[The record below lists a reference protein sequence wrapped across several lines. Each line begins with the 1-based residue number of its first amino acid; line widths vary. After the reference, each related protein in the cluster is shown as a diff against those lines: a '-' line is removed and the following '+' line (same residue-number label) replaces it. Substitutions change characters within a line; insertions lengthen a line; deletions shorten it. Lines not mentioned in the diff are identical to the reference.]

1 MPMSTMTATSINSIN
16 TSATSKKQELYNKL
30 MLQVSFQNMKEEDR
44 QAMVETMMQT
54 MGLEQKENTPESLEN
69 KQKEQIQNTIDSE
82 RKKYQTASP
91 AEKKAII
98 NKHIKSLVER
108 GVIVNKLSHKN
119 IISQGVEASITKPI
133 KTQTPQEKQNMLQSL
148 MDQFNDTNTTT
159 RVDEKLTDFKVI
171 DTQSEKGTIKL
182 RYDFR
187 KMIDY
192 HRTKERIQIMNNKS
206 AEEAV
211 LRIMSM
217 QRKRMGG
224 KRIGQPISRKFIQ
237 MKQFFKG
244 KDAEDIK
251 KTLQEKFDTF
261 FKPMIDNLNSSGIQS
276 DKELATQLQ
285 NKFNTIK
292 QAYGANQVQM
302 STWLNL

>member
-30 MLQVSFQNMKEEDR
+30 MLQASFQNMKEEDR

-54 MGLEQKENTPESLEN
+54 MGLEQKENTPESLES

-192 HRTKERIQIMNNKS
+192 HRAKEWIQIMNNKS

-217 QRKRMGG
+217 QRKRTGG

-244 KDAEDIK
+244 KNAEDIK
-251 KTLQEKFDTF
+251 QTLQEKFDTF

-302 STWLNL
+302 NTWLNL